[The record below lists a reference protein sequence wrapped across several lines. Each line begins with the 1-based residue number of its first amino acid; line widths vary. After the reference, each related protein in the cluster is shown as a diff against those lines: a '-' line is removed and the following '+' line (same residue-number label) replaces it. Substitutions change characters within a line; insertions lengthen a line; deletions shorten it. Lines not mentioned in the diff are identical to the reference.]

1 MSHGQFI
8 VAYETEP
15 LGFLISTPKTL
26 RILLVHK
33 IRDTRFQLVLFNW
46 TCSILALF
54 GAGICGFSFMPMFLA
69 VGVVAEGIFFFFFV
83 LCIDAGD
90 ILLDFVREDEGFFE
104 LATRCHALGIFEDTE
119 FARTQS
125 VD

>member
-33 IRDTRFQLVLFNW
+33 IRDTRFQLLLFNW
-46 TCSILALF
+46 ACSILALV
-54 GAGICGFSFMPMFLA
+54 GAGHLWIHFYA
-69 VGVVAEGIFFFFFV
+69 
-83 LCIDAGD
+83 DAPGS
-90 ILLDFVREDEGFFE
+90 R
-104 LATRCHALGIFEDTE
+104 RCC
-119 FARTQS
+119 
-125 VD
+125 